1 MSRPNKYVCI
11 HGHFY
16 QPPRENAWLE
26 TVEQQETSRPFHDW
40 NERINFE
47 CYAPNAAA
55 RILDDK
61 GWITKIRNNYNRI
74 SFNFGPTLL
83 TWMAQNDPEA
93 YDLLIKADARSR
105 ERYGG
110 HGSALAQVH
119 SHLILP
125 LCNYRDKVTQVYWGI
140 RDFEYRFG
148 RYPEGMWL
156 AETAVDTDTLEVLA
170 SHGIQY
176 TILAPRQAKAVRK
189 MIVPVA
195 AGAEKAAAPAAWREV
210 NSESIDTR
218 MAYWCLLPSGRRIA
232 LFFYNG
238 SVAQEVAFNGLLNS
252 GHNFAQRISGLLDD
266 SEEPQLAH
274 IATDG
279 ESYGHHHRY
288 GEMALADCLNQIED
302 NGWATLTNYG
312 QFLELHPP
320 QWEVQIHE
328 KSSWSCVHGIERWRA
343 DCGCNTGGRP
353 GWQQRWRKPL
363 RDTLDWLRDQLAPL
377 FEREGA
383 RYLRD
388 PWAARNE
395 YIQVMLR
402 RNDDSIR
409 HFLNKHARRA
419 LSALEEVIVLR
430 LLEMQRHAVLMF
442 TSCGWFFDE
451 ISGIETNQILQY
463 ARRAMEYA
471 QDVAAIDLHQE
482 FTRRLAEAPS
492 NLYPDGAASYKQNVV
507 PTSVN
512 LERVAMH
519 FAVASL
525 FEADPEGLDLF
536 NYTATV
542 EFFEKI
548 EAGTPQFAAGRICI
562 RSRLTHAERTF
573 CFAVLY
579 LGQQHII
586 GNISGKMNRTT
597 FDAMYLRTSKA
608 FRTANLGEAI
618 GILQEYFGP
627 EKFTLASLFADEK
640 IEIIKAITESGLAT
654 AESTFRNVFND
665 NYQLMNGLQEA
676 GLTLPES
683 WRNIATYVLNADLLA
698 FFKNGQVGE
707 ARTLR
712 RIAADMKNWRIK
724 IGEPEVLRHAI
735 GEWAYREIE
744 KIDLDESSA
753 PRVQRL
759 NGMLEIVDEMGIKPL
774 IWRSQNVFYLLTKG
788 YRKGKWV
795 FVNNEWKAALE
806 RLAKLLRVRLNGQPA
821 KVG

>member
-1 MSRPNKYVCI
+1 MSRLNKYVCI

-26 TVEQQETSRPFHDW
+26 TVEQQESARPFHDW

-55 RILDDK
+55 RILDDQ
-61 GWITKIRNNYNRI
+61 GSITKIRNNYNRI

-83 TWMAQNDPEA
+83 AWLAENDRDS
-93 YDLLIKADARSR
+93 YNLLRDADKRSR
-105 ERYGG
+105 ERFGG
-110 HGSALAQVH
+110 HGSALAQAH

-140 RDFEYRFG
+140 RDFQHRFG

-156 AETAVDTDTLEVLA
+156 AETAVDTETLEVLA
-170 SHGIQY
+170 SHGIQF
-176 TILAPRQAKAVRK
+176 TVLAPRQAKAIRK
-189 MIVPVA
+189 MAEANNSEPKTLPVA
-195 AGAEKAAAPAAWREV
+195 QEWRDVSAESV
-210 NSESIDTR
+210 DTR
-218 MAYWCLLPSGRRIA
+218 MPYWCLLPSGRRIA
-232 LFFYNG
+232 LFFYHG
-238 SVAQEVAFNGLLNS
+238 GIAQEVAFNGLLNS
-252 GHNFAQRISGLLDD
+252 GKTFARRMTSLFDENEDAQI
-266 SEEPQLAH
+266 AH

-302 NGWATLTNYG
+302 NDWAKLTNYG

-320 QWEVQIHE
+320 KFEVQIHE
-328 KSSWSCVHGIERWRA
+328 KSSWSCVHGVERWRA
-343 DCGCNTGGRP
+343 DCGCTTGGHS

-363 RDTLDWLRDQLAPL
+363 RNTLDWLRDQLAPM

-395 YIQVMLR
+395 YITVMLERSDDCIRAFLKKHTR
-402 RNDDSIR
+402 RS
-409 HFLNKHARRA
+409 
-419 LSALEEVIVLR
+419 LSTLEEVTVLR

-471 QDVAAIDLHQE
+471 QDVGALNLHND
-482 FTRRLAEAPS
+482 FVSRLAEAPS
-492 NLYPDGAASYKQNVV
+492 NVFPDGAASYRQNVI

-519 FAVASL
+519 FAVSSL
-525 FEADPEGLDLF
+525 FEDDPANLDLF

-586 GNISGKMNRTT
+586 GNISGTMNRAT
-597 FDAMYLRTSKA
+597 FDAMYQRTSRA
-608 FRTANLGEAI
+608 FTAANLGEAI
-618 GILQEYFGP
+618 GVLQEYFGP

-676 GLTLPES
+676 GLTLPDA

-698 FFKNGQVGE
+698 FFKQDTNGD

-712 RIAADMKNWRIK
+712 RIAGDMKKWHIK
-724 IGEPEVLRHAI
+724 INDLEGLRHAI

-744 KIDLDESSA
+744 KVSLDTSSA
-753 PRVQRL
+753 PRVQRM
-759 NGMLEIVDEMGIKPL
+759 NGILQIVENMGVKPL
-774 IWRSQNVFYLLTKG
+774 LWRSQNVFYLLTKG
-788 YRKGKWV
+788 YRKGQWV
-795 FVNNEWKAALE
+795 FVNEEWKAAME
-806 RLAKLLRVRLNGQPA
+806 RLAKLLKVRLIPPA
-821 KVG
+821 

>member
-26 TVEQQETSRPFHDW
+26 TVEQQESSRPFHDW

-55 RILDDK
+55 RILDDQ

-83 TWMAQNDPEA
+83 TWMAEKDPES
-93 YDLLIKADARSR
+93 YDLLVKADARSR

-140 RDFEYRFG
+140 RDFEHRFG

-156 AETAVDTDTLEVLA
+156 AETAVDTETLEVLA
-170 SHGIQY
+170 SHGIQF

-189 MIVPVA
+189 MIQPVISGA
-195 AGAEKAAAPAAWREV
+195 APAPPAAWREV
-210 NSESIDTR
+210 NAENIDTR
-218 MAYWCLLPSGRRIA
+218 VPYWCLLPSGRRIA

-252 GHNFAQRISGLLDD
+252 GKNFARRISGLLDD
-266 SEEPQLAH
+266 SDEPQIAH

-302 NGWATLTNYG
+302 NEWATLTNYG

-320 QWEVQIHE
+320 KFEVQIHE
-328 KSSWSCVHGIERWRA
+328 KSSWSCVHGVERWRA
-343 DCGCNTGGRP
+343 DCGCNTGGNP

-363 RDTLDWLRDQLAPL
+363 RDTLNWLRDQLAPF
-377 FEREGA
+377 FEREAA

-388 PWAARNE
+388 PWVARND
-395 YIQVMLR
+395 YIHLMLR
-402 RNDDSIR
+402 RSEENTRI
-409 HFLNKHARRA
+409 FLNKHARRA
-419 LSALEEVIVLR
+419 LSPLEEVMVLR
-430 LLEMQRHAVLMF
+430 LLEMQRHTVLMF

-471 QDVAAIDLHQE
+471 QDVGALDLHLE

-492 NLYPDGAASYKQNVV
+492 NVFPDGAASYKQNVV

-525 FEADPEGLDLF
+525 FEDNPEGLDLF

-562 RSRLTHAERTF
+562 RSQLTHAERTF

-586 GNISGKMNRTT
+586 GNISGKMNRAT

-608 FRTANLGEAI
+608 FRSANLGEAI

-683 WRNIATYVLNADLLA
+683 WRNIATYVLNADLLE
-698 FFKNGQVGE
+698 FFENSYVGE

-712 RIAADMKNWRIK
+712 RIAEDMKNWHIK
-724 IGEPEVLRHAI
+724 ISEPEVLRHAI
-735 GEWAYREIE
+735 GEWTYREIE

-759 NGMLEIVDEMGIKPL
+759 NGILEIVDEMGVKPL

-788 YRKGKWV
+788 YRKGLWV
-795 FVNNEWKAALE
+795 FVNDEWKAAVE
-806 RLAKLLRVRLNGQPA
+806 RLAKLLRVRLNEPA
-821 KVG
+821 IKVG

>member
-1 MSRPNKYVCI
+1 MSRLNKYVCI

-26 TVEQQETSRPFHDW
+26 TVEQQESARPFHDW

-55 RILDDK
+55 RILDEQ

-83 TWMAQNDPEA
+83 TWMAENDPEA
-93 YDLLIKADARSR
+93 YKLLLQADQRSR

-110 HGSALAQVH
+110 HGSALAQAH

-170 SHGIQY
+170 SHGIQF

-189 MIVPVA
+189 LIEPTT
-195 AGAEKAAAPAAWREV
+195 AGAKEAPAPAEWRDV
-210 NSESIDTR
+210 HADSLDTR
-218 MAYWCLLPSGRRIA
+218 RPYWCLLPSGRRIA
-232 LFFYNG
+232 LFFYHG
-238 SVAQEVAFNGLLNS
+238 GIAQEVAFSGLLNS
-252 GHNFAQRISGLLDD
+252 GKNFARRISGMFDD
-266 SEEPQLAH
+266 NEEPQIAH

-288 GEMALADCLNQIED
+288 GEMALADCLNQIVD

-312 QFLELHPP
+312 QFLELYPP
-320 QWEVQIHE
+320 TYEVQIHE
-328 KSSWSCVHGIERWRA
+328 KSSWSCVHGVERWRA
-343 DCGCNTGGRP
+343 NCGCSTGGKA
-353 GWQQRWRKPL
+353 GWQQHWRKPL
-363 RDTLDWLRDQLAPL
+363 RETLDWLRDQLAPL
-377 FEREGA
+377 YEREGT
-383 RYLRD
+383 RFLRD
-388 PWAARNE
+388 PWTARNE

-402 RNDDSIR
+402 RNDDR
-409 HFLNKHARRA
+409 VRAFLHKHARRT
-419 LSALEEVIVLR
+419 LSPMEEVIVLR

-451 ISGIETNQILQY
+451 ISGLETNQILQY

-471 QDVAAIDLHQE
+471 QDVGGLDLHTE

-492 NLYPDGAASYKQNVV
+492 NVFPDGAASYRQNVV

-525 FEADPEGLDLF
+525 FEDDPAGLDLF

-562 RSRLTHAERTF
+562 RSRLTHAEKTF

-586 GNISGKMNRTT
+586 GNISGNMNRAT

-608 FRTANLGEAI
+608 FGSANLGEAI

-698 FFKNGQVGE
+698 FFEHNNGGE
-707 ARTLR
+707 ARNLR
-712 RIAADMKNWRIK
+712 RIAGDMKNWHIK
-724 IGEPEVLRHAI
+724 ISEPEVMRHAI
-735 GEWAYREIE
+735 GAWVYREIE
-744 KIDLDESSA
+744 KINLDESSA

-759 NGMLEIVDEMGIKPL
+759 NGILEIVDNMGVKPM

-788 YRKGKWV
+788 YRRGQWV
-795 FVNNEWKAALE
+795 FVNAEWKAALE
-806 RLAKLLRVRLNGQPA
+806 RLARLLRVRLNGHTEAVQ
-821 KVG
+821 

>member
-26 TVEQQETSRPFHDW
+26 TVEQQESSRPFHDW

-55 RILDDK
+55 RILDEQ

-83 TWMAQNDPEA
+83 TWMAEKDPEA
-93 YDLLIKADARSR
+93 YKLLLQADLRSR

-125 LCNYRDKVTQVYWGI
+125 LCNYRDKVTQVHWGI

-156 AETAVDTDTLEVLA
+156 AETAVDTETLEVLA
-170 SHGIQY
+170 SHGIQF
-176 TILAPRQAKAVRK
+176 TILAPRQAKAIRR
-189 MIVPVA
+189 MAEPIV
-195 AGAEKAAAPAAWREV
+195 AGTPAEATPNAWKEV
-210 NSESIDTR
+210 NGDNIDTR
-218 MAYWCLLPSGRRIA
+218 IPYWCLLPSGRRIA
-232 LFFYNG
+232 LFFYHG
-238 SVAQEVAFNGLLNS
+238 GVAQEVAFSGLLNS
-252 GHNFAQRISGLLDD
+252 GKNFARRISGLLDD
-266 SEEPQLAH
+266 SDEPQIAH

-302 NGWATLTNYG
+302 NAWATLTNYG

-320 QWEVQIHE
+320 TLEVQIHE
-328 KSSWSCVHGIERWRA
+328 KSSWSCVHGVERWQA
-343 DCGCNTGGRP
+343 DCGCHTGSHP

-363 RDTLDWLRDQLAPL
+363 RTTMNWLRDQLAPL

-388 PWAARNE
+388 PWAARND

-402 RNDDSIR
+402 RNDDSVR
-409 HFLNKHARRA
+409 AFLTKHARRA
-419 LSALEEVIVLR
+419 LSPMEEVITLR

-471 QDVAAIDLHQE
+471 QDVGALDLHAE

-492 NLYPDGAASYKQNVV
+492 NTFPDGAASYKQNVV

-525 FEADPEGLDLF
+525 FEDDPEGLDLF
-536 NYTATV
+536 NYTAAV

-579 LGQQHII
+579 LGQQH
-586 GNISGKMNRTT
+586 
-597 FDAMYLRTSKA
+597 
-608 FRTANLGEAI
+608 
-618 GILQEYFGP
+618 
-627 EKFTLASLFADEK
+627 
-640 IEIIKAITESGLAT
+640 
-654 AESTFRNVFND
+654 
-665 NYQLMNGLQEA
+665 
-676 GLTLPES
+676 
-683 WRNIATYVLNADLLA
+683 
-698 FFKNGQVGE
+698 
-707 ARTLR
+707 
-712 RIAADMKNWRIK
+712 
-724 IGEPEVLRHAI
+724 
-735 GEWAYREIE
+735 
-744 KIDLDESSA
+744 
-753 PRVQRL
+753 
-759 NGMLEIVDEMGIKPL
+759 
-774 IWRSQNVFYLLTKG
+774 
-788 YRKGKWV
+788 
-795 FVNNEWKAALE
+795 
-806 RLAKLLRVRLNGQPA
+806 
-821 KVG
+821 